1 MIEVQADY
9 YLTISEQGTAEFK
22 DRGSKFI
29 ALTYP
34 INNKEKFKIALQK
47 TKDLHP
53 KASHYCFAYKIGLDN
68 NNFRSSDAGEPSGSA
83 GKPILNAIESKN
95 ITNVLVVVVRYF
107 GGSLLGVPD
116 LINAYKTTASLAL
129 QTTKIIQKPI
139 LVNYELEF
147 DYTQTNQV
155 MQILK
160 KLDANILENE
170 TQLFCKLR
178 IALPKAR
185 GTEFV
190 YNFSNLHQVKL
201 IELKLIK

>member
-1 MIEVQADY
+1 MLEKQIEF
-9 YLTISEQGTAEFK
+9 YLTISEKGTAAFK

-34 INNKEKFKIALQK
+34 INNKEEFKIALQK

-68 NNFRSSDAGEPSGSA
+68 NNFRFSDAGEPSGSA
-83 GKPILNAIESKN
+83 GKPILNAIEYKN

-107 GGSLLGVPD
+107 GGSLLGVTG

-129 QTTKIIQKPI
+129 QTTQIIQKPI
-139 LVNYELEF
+139 LIDFELEF
-147 DYTQTNQV
+147 DYTQTNTV

-160 KLDANILENE
+160 KLDASILENQ
-170 TQLFCKLR
+170 TQLFCKLKIVLSKSR
-178 IALPKAR
+178 KS
-185 GTEFV
+185 EFL

-201 IELKLIK
+201 IELKLTT